1 MAVLVGGVREVVVG
15 FGEAEFEGEGV
26 GDAHAVFAIEH
37 EGDGAGD
44 VGIEGEGDEIEHVAV
59 VLGGLAFGGGVEIE
73 MGVVLFFERDIDPL
87 FGGDEA
93 GFDLVEE
100 VRY

>member
-1 MAVLVGGVREVVVG
+1 MKKVEAIIKPFKLEEVK
-15 FGEAEFEGEGV
+15 
-26 GDAHAVFAIEH
+26 DAL
-37 EGDGAGD
+37 GD
-44 VGIEGEGDEIEHVAV
+44 VGIEGEGDEIEHIAV

-93 GFDLVEE
+93 GFDLVEGG
-100 VRY
+100 